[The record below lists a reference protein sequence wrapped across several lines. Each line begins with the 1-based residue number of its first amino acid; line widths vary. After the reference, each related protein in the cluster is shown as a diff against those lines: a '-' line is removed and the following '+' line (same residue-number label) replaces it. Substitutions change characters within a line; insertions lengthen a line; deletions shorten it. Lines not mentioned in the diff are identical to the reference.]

1 MNIKKCIDAIN
12 ACRFCFM
19 CRHLDP
25 VGNVTFNESDTPR
38 GRALIIDK
46 IRMDREN
53 LNNQDFINTM
63 YKSALSAANRYHC
76 VSHYDEAG
84 LVLAVRKDIVEAGLA
99 PEAVKKLAKEL
110 EHVDFKV
117 EGKGSNLYFGEMPEL
132 YPDSKLISGG
142 DPGKALEVLG
152 FTNESKNVF
161 EKFKKAVINSKCETL
176 IVAEPSSYDFLKNK
190 FDNIKVIHSS
200 EYLLSAGVNSQTQSK
215 AYYLDSDYLKNY
227 NDNLKAPRELL
238 ESAGYKLAMFGTNQE
253 ESYSVGEGAVVYDK
267 LYPEL
272 AKKLA
277 ERVWEQADNPETDLI
292 ITASSYTKSILK
304 KYNPAFNVITV
315 EEAVLKAKGN

>member
-1 MNIKKCIDAIN
+1 MNIEKCIDAIN

-46 IRMDREN
+46 IRMDMGN
-53 LNNQDFINTM
+53 LNNQDFIETM
-63 YKSALSAANRYHC
+63 YRSALSAANRYHC
-76 VSHYDEAG
+76 VSHYDETG
-84 LVLAVRKDIVEAGLA
+84 LVLAARKDIVEAELA
-99 PEAVKKLAKEL
+99 PESVKKLANEL
-110 EHVDFKV
+110 EQVDFEV
-117 EGKGSNLYFGEMPEL
+117 EGKGSNLYFGEAPKL

-152 FTNESKNVF
+152 FANESKNVF
-161 EKFKKAVINSKCETL
+161 EKFRKAVVDSKCGTL
-176 IVAEPSSYDFLKNK
+176 IVSEPSSYDFLKNK
-190 FDNIKVIHSS
+190 FDDIKVMHSS
-200 EYLLSAGVNSQTQSK
+200 EYLLSVGVNAKTQPK
-215 AYYLDSDYLKNY
+215 AYYIDSDYLKNY
-227 NDNLKAPRELL
+227 DGNLKAPRKLL
-238 ESAGYKLAMFGTNQE
+238 EAAGYKLVMFGTNQE

-292 ITASSYTKSILK
+292 ITASSYTKSVLK
-304 KYNPAFNVITV
+304 KFNNAFNVITL